1 MPLTITDPTTVAA
14 LTSTTQP
21 RELRAPDGTVMGVF
35 LPTTPGMTYP
45 ESGLT
50 DAELRRRLDDPNGWV
65 TADAVD
71 ARLRELEGTA

>member
-1 MPLTITDPTTVAA
+1 MPLNVNDPTFAA
-14 LTSTTQP
+14 SIASTETPVQV
-21 RELRAPDGTVMGVF
+21 RGPDGTVLGVF
-35 LPTTPGMTYP
+35 LPATPGMSIP

-50 DAELRRRLDDPNGWV
+50 DAELRRIINDPNGWV